1 MGAIAVT
8 TAACSGNIE
17 EPTSSDF
24 SEIDRL
30 AQSAD
35 NLRRSIDPAK
45 ELMITDLSVIESPT
59 HTTFDPAHPSGGSFK
74 GAWSF
79 GRLIHNMLPA
89 GSRDDAAAASAFV
102 FNWLGQWEAD
112 QAPQTS
118 GLVLALSGKRTD
130 VRSKV
135 IDPWKTAS
143 GCSTSAPDSACV
155 LDMGKAPFRL
165 VAIVNRPDLR
175 KLPTATDPG
184 FGGEGRFV
192 FNLLVDGK
200 PVKGTVIF
208 EYSLPIYSK
217 IGTLTWAYRFHL
229 LGSLPFGQGYNNLLA
244 LITNGFSGADADPRR
259 PNGNALNQLRTNE
272 LALKHTAGC
281 HPDGSMLP
289 TGLCK
294 PLEAS
299 AFPRQKLWELREF
312 HITADGKMTQ
322 VPMNQEPSR
331 DFDVFPR
338 VDGTRSIGDASRK
351 NLLAKFMYE
360 NQAAVA
366 AGTHTIPAEW
376 KANSTYVGSGVPQWG
391 TKGNTAASGV
401 GFTYVDPA
409 GVSHDIPEA
418 VRAGFALQ
426 TCGGCHRHEVNA
438 GTGAAATKTF
448 LHITDPR
455 ALDPSE
461 ANDQDAIAEAA
472 GTRNTILSD
481 FVKKEIQAGGP
492 RYNDFASL
500 LNIKEH
506 LLAHFKGLKVCSTT
520 VD

>member
-1 MGAIAVT
+1 M
-8 TAACSGNIE
+8 S
-17 EPTSSDF
+17 
-24 SEIDRL
+24 
-30 AQSAD
+30 
-35 NLRRSIDPAK
+35 
-45 ELMITDLSVIESPT
+45 
-59 HTTFDPAHPSGGSFK
+59 
-74 GAWSF
+74 
-79 GRLIHNMLPA
+79 
-89 GSRDDAAAASAFV
+89 
-102 FNWLGQWEAD
+102 
-112 QAPQTS
+112 
-118 GLVLALSGKRTD
+118 
-130 VRSKV
+130 
-135 IDPWKTAS
+135 
-143 GCSTSAPDSACV
+143 
-155 LDMGKAPFRL
+155 KAPFRL
-165 VAIVNRPDLR
+165 NAIVYRPDLR
-175 KLPTATDPG
+175 KMPSATDPG
-184 FGGEGRFV
+184 HGGEGRFV
-192 FNLLVDGK
+192 FTLLMDGK
-200 PVKGTVIF
+200 PVKFTVIF
-208 EYSLPIYSK
+208 EYSLPIWSK

-229 LGSLPFGQGYNNLLA
+229 LGSMPFGEGYNNVLA
-244 LITNGFSGADADPRR
+244 LITNGFAGPGADPRR

-281 HPDGSMLP
+281 ADGTFTL
-289 TGLCK
+289 LCA
-294 PLEAS
+294 PIPSEVLANG
-299 AFPRQKLWELREF
+299 RQKLWELREF

-331 DFDVFPR
+331 DFDAFPR
-338 VDGTRSIGDASRK
+338 TDGARSIGDASRK

-366 AGTHTIPAEW
+366 AGTHTIPADW

-401 GFTYVDPA
+401 GFTYVDA
-409 GVSHDIPEA
+409 ASVSHDIPEA

-426 TCGGCHRHEVNA
+426 TCGGCHRHEANA
-438 GTGAAATKTF
+438 GTGAVPTKTF

-472 GTRNTILSD
+472 GSRNTILSD